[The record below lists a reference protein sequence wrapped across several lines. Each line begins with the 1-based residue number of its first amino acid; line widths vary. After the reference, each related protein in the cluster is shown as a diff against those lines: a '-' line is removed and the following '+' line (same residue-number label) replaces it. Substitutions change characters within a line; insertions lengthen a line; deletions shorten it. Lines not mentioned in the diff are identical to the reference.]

1 MTSPESK
8 NAMNKHLTL
17 AGLAAAIGLLAA
29 PAMAQSAD
37 LRDWTALGDAVISA
51 GSASLS
57 TAFGDESPASGSGA
71 LDYIAFEPA
80 LGLAYDSLGAGD
92 TWDGSALQHS
102 FTAAANT
109 RVSFDW
115 RLSTLNFDAG
125 FADRAFVVIDGSVLA
140 LGTVAAGAVV
150 GSFSHTFASAGQHAL
165 AFGVVDVGDVVGVS
179 SLTVSGLAVSAV
191 PEPSAVLLLLA
202 GLGTLAALARQRRTQ
217 SPR

>member
-1 MTSPESK
+1 
-8 NAMNKHLTL
+8 MNKPLIL

-37 LRDWTALGDAVISA
+37 LRDWTALGDAVVSVSSA
-51 GSASLS
+51 TLS

-102 FTAAANT
+102 FNAAANT

-125 FADRAFVVIDGSVLA
+125 FADRAFVLVDGQVLA

-165 AFGVVDVGDVVGVS
+165 AFGVVDVGDVAGVS
-179 SLTVSGLAVSAV
+179 ILTVSGLSVSAV
-191 PEPSAVLLLLA
+191 PEPMSGMLLLA
-202 GLGTLAALARQRRTQ
+202 GLGVLGAAAARRKAGQTTR
-217 SPR
+217 